1 LPQVCHDG
9 PAFALARSMAA
20 DARSPASPRRRDAA
34 APGRTEDKAMT
45 NAEKRLLLT
54 LASWVARLE
63 EGLEAKV
70 GTRST
75 TAADIRRLLAEIAPE
90 ESQES
95 RRG

>member
-1 LPQVCHDG
+1 
-9 PAFALARSMAA
+9 
-20 DARSPASPRRRDAA
+20 
-34 APGRTEDKAMT
+34 MT

-75 TAADIRRLLAEIAPE
+75 TAAEIRRLLAEIAPE

>member
-1 LPQVCHDG
+1 
-9 PAFALARSMAA
+9 
-20 DARSPASPRRRDAA
+20 
-34 APGRTEDKAMT
+34 MT

-63 EGLEAKV
+63 EGLEAEV

-75 TAADIRRLLAEIAPE
+75 TAAEIRRLLAEIAPE